1 MPRIFAGHPFTM
13 GKYILQIRQRG
24 SGSFKQNDYL
34 YQRCRRHCDPE
45 EGLCLST
52 QANPCMIAGG
62 EYLRLQAAGLAKET
76 LGDFAIY
83 TFVNTIPYELINSLA
98 YAVGDTILTSN
109 TNNKRSSG
117 STKKSTGT
125 NGGSN
130 NNSKKTPAPP
140 SSRKG
145 NIRPLTP
152 MDPII
157 NSWNFKNNNFHAW

>member
-1 MPRIFAGHPFTM
+1 M
-13 GKYILQIRQRG
+13 YD
-24 SGSFKQNDYL
+24 SW
-34 YQRCRRHCDPE
+34 
-45 EGLCLST
+45 
-52 QANPCMIAGG
+52 G
-62 EYLRLQAAGLAKET
+62 EYLRLQATGLAKET

-130 NNSKKTPAPP
+130 NNSKKTPAPA

>member
-1 MPRIFAGHPFTM
+1 M
-13 GKYILQIRQRG
+13 
-24 SGSFKQNDYL
+24 SGNSIEKSFLYALIGVKGPSNDF
-34 YQRCRRHCDPE
+34 
-45 EGLCLST
+45 S
-52 QANPCMIAGG
+52 A
-62 EYLRLQAAGLAKET
+62 AAGLAKET

-117 STKKSTGT
+117 STKKSTRT

>member
-1 MPRIFAGHPFTM
+1 MPRISSPWGNIFCKFGKEAAVCLDKTIIYTRDAGGTVTQ
-13 GKYILQIRQRG
+13 KKVYA
-24 SGSFKQNDYL
+24 
-34 YQRCRRHCDPE
+34 
-45 EGLCLST
+45 LST

>member
-1 MPRIFAGHPFTM
+1 MRGIPSPWGNIFCKFGKEAVVHLNKTIIYTRDAG
-13 GKYILQIRQRG
+13 GNVIQKKVYA
-24 SGSFKQNDYL
+24 
-34 YQRCRRHCDPE
+34 
-45 EGLCLST
+45 LST

>member
-1 MPRIFAGHPFTM
+1 MVHLNKTIIYTRDAGGNVTQ
-13 GKYILQIRQRG
+13 KKVYA
-24 SGSFKQNDYL
+24 
-34 YQRCRRHCDPE
+34 
-45 EGLCLST
+45 LST

-109 TNNKRSSG
+109 TNNRSSG